1 MAGVQGV
8 PVIPDKYRA
17 LLEPQIDQ
25 MLKDMDDEASWRFH
39 AEKHGIKGYTR
50 IEDSLTAAKGVGR
63 VAFNPRAVWDLIMD
77 VERKHT
83 FDRQLLEG
91 KRLATLDAQT
101 NIDYLSYKSPAFF
114 VAGRDFL
121 SIVHWR
127 VQPNGDIIVVA
138 QSVEDLELCPLKEP
152 KIVRGHIHIGGWRI
166 VPDADYKSCEVTFVV
181 KTDLKGSIPAR
192 VAGAAASE
200 QPYLIHEI
208 AEVLKKDKD
217 IARFDALGKVVNTGG
232 AKDAEATTTSDA
244 A

>member
-1 MAGVQGV
+1 MAGVEGV

-138 QSVEDLELCPLKEP
+138 QSVEDLELC
-152 KIVRGHIHIGGWRI
+152 
-166 VPDADYKSCEVTFVV
+166 EVTFVV

-232 AKDAEATTTSDA
+232 AKDTEATTTSDA